1 MAIFTNGASKL
12 KYLSQ
17 ELTFS
22 SESKGHALNS
32 GITWYL
38 TVPAACKNVP
48 PIPTGTEKA
57 SASPFLIQVTM
68 DPSVPVLVFAVTFRT
83 FEDGLPS
90 VKKRF
95 PSRVKSAE
103 LRSSS
108 YLRSKLL
115 ESSAGSILEQCV
127 KFLRSFSPPRVL
139 IFGINSTVIWLK
151 TEELYDIKF

>member
-1 MAIFTNGASKL
+1 MKVAILTKGASKL

-17 ELTFS
+17 ALTLS

-32 GITWYL
+32 GITWYF

-57 SASPFLIQVTM
+57 SAKPFLIQVTM
-68 DPSVPVLVFAVTFRT
+68 DPSVPVLVFVVTFRT
-83 FEDGLPS
+83 FEDDFPS
-90 VKKRF
+90 EKKRF

-115 ESSAGSILEQCV
+115 ESSAGSIREQCV
-127 KFLRSFSPPRVL
+127 KFRRLFSPPRVRM
-139 IFGINSTVIWLK
+139 FGINSI
-151 TEELYDIKF
+151 IRQ